1 MLSEDQDD
9 DLVFEENI
17 HPAKTGRLLLLD
29 PVLDRSTSTWTLNTV
44 TQITTIGAVNDI
56 TVIHEFLA
64 YAAASKVSI
73 MKFEDDALQEL
84 SSFSST
90 FIAHSLFT
98 APPSKYQAEEK
109 LIVGDGMRSV
119 LMLEIDDESGMI
131 YGDDRDMATHQVV
144 ALAGVKDRGQGVVVA
159 DVSESH
165 IHCIRLTQQGSANIL
180 TFRLRDRVESAATFG
195 LHEQVVK
202 FSHGSFAPPASAPEV
217 IAPDLI
223 YATTDGRLGMIGE
236 LSLPSAKILD
246 DLQRNMDKYQKG
258 PGGVSWR
265 QFRRGGKALV
275 ARDTAGFID
284 GDL

>member
-1 MLSEDQDD
+1 MPLELREEVTSLSEVMLCDHNYIAVGTALLSEDQDD
-9 DLVFEENI
+9 DLIYEENI

-29 PVLDRSTSTWTLNTV
+29 PVVDRSTGSWTLNII
-44 TQITTIGAVNDI
+44 TQLGTIGAVNDI

-73 MKFEDDALQEL
+73 MKFEDNSLNEL

-144 ALAGVKDRGQGVVVA
+144 ALAGIKDRGQGVVVA
-159 DVSESH
+159 DVSH
-165 IHCIRLTQQGSANIL
+165 
-180 TFRLRDRVESAATFG
+180 
-195 LHEQVVK
+195 
-202 FSHGSFAPPASAPEV
+202 
-217 IAPDLI
+217 
-223 YATTDGRLGMIGE
+223 
-236 LSLPSAKILD
+236 
-246 DLQRNMDKYQKG
+246 
-258 PGGVSWR
+258 
-265 QFRRGGKALV
+265 
-275 ARDTAGFID
+275 
-284 GDL
+284 